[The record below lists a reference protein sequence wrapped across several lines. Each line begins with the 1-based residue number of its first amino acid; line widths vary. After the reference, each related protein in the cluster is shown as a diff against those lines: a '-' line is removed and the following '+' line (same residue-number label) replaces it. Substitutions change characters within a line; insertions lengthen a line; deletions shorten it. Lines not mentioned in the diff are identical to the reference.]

1 MKRYEKVLVVSAL
14 VMLLSAF
21 GIAGALDT
29 NVEVGVLP
37 IVAFIVSSLVCALMI
52 YFQHLDNK

>member
-21 GIAGALDT
+21 GIAGALDL
-29 NVEVGVLP
+29 NMEVSVLP
-37 IVAFIVSSLVCALMI
+37 IITFAISSLVSTLMI